1 VADNDVHCAGCDG
14 HDTDESPLQHRYQR
28 NLARATNQPPVE
40 HEGEP
45 GKAIEDSIRADEAE
59 KWREALL
66 KEWVSNHHDNCGRIQ
81 REHDDYGCSYPLADL
96 LRETYPDELTAITD
110 YEARLLSRPETS
122 DD

>member
-45 GKAIEDSIRADEAE
+45 HAE
-59 KWREALL
+59 LATEALL
-66 KEWVSNHHDNCGRIQ
+66 RLGTALEELGWFVDQVERWGEADAETFEHIDKARRILGSS
-81 REHDDYGCSYPLADL
+81 E
-96 LRETYPDELTAITD
+96 
-110 YEARLLSRPETS
+110 
-122 DD
+122 

>member
-1 VADNDVHCAGCDG
+1 MADRLWAEY
-14 HDTDESPLQHRYQR
+14 DELSDAWGNAVSPMRDEEYAA
-28 NLARATNQPPVE
+28 AR
-40 HEGEP
+40 
-45 GKAIEDSIRADEAE
+45 KAIEDSIRAEEAE

-110 YEARLLSRPETS
+110 YEARLLIRPETS
-122 DD
+122 DG